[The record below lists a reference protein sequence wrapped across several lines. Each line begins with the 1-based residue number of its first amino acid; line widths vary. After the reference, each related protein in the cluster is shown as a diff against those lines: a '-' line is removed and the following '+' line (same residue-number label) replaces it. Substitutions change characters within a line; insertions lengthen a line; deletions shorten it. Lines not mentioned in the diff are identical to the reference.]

1 MAMIP
6 PWEPEQQR
14 YALSERVYLLKADK
28 IEWGIYSSVYY
39 NAEYNGFFKD
49 QGYEYEGWRD
59 PFWIYEGEALIGGV
73 VIAPNVMFTLFFI
86 PPFRDERRI
95 VLLLKEALISWS
107 DLSKDIIIFEVLPD
121 QVELLGRAGFWP
133 SAFRCRWMQRP
144 TEAFEVKWEDCFVV
158 ETPEMIQQDGINQL
172 RNENDI
178 ARLLYRSFAGAGS
191 IDAIRRQQT
200 DMQFY
205 QEDIREYVSYTN
217 DLVRNAST
225 IVVDSHTNE
234 VVGACLVSMQGSYP
248 AIYNIAVHPSYS
260 GQGIATRMLQT
271 ALSNLKGHYPVL
283 RLYVMQGNTAES
295 VYYNLGFM
303 PGPIE
308 VQRMY
313 IPAQTDRLDSN
324 RT

>member
-6 PWEPEQQR
+6 PWEPEQHR

-86 PPFRDERRI
+86 PPFRDVRRI

-144 TEAFEVKWEDCFVV
+144 TEAFVTTWEDCFVV

-178 ARLLYRSFAGAGS
+178 AKLLYRSFAGAGS

-234 VVGACLVSMQGSYP
+234 VL
-248 AIYNIAVHPSYS
+248 IN
-260 GQGIATRMLQT
+260 
-271 ALSNLKGHYPVL
+271 
-283 RLYVMQGNTAES
+283 
-295 VYYNLGFM
+295 
-303 PGPIE
+303 
-308 VQRMY
+308 
-313 IPAQTDRLDSN
+313 
-324 RT
+324 